1 MAVIGETAYLCTHP
15 MAGGGEGMKLE
26 VTKPT
31 MPKTGI
37 TKGYLP

>member
-1 MAVIGETAYLCTHP
+1 

-37 TKGYLP
+37 TKGCSPDIGAQVKLG